1 MLCYE
6 RAPIG
11 YRSRF
16 AFRRLLGAA
25 RSLTDSQP
33 AAGKHA
39 HAFIGTTLGGHVFV
53 REVHGGS
60 RVGRLPIRELFGP
73 AIPRELLK
81 DDVKATFEST
91 VAAEL
96 PIAAERELGALLS
109 GFAPR
114 G

>member
-1 MLCYE
+1 LPLSE
-6 RAPIG
+6 FSARQRKDGVSAAPWG
-11 YRSRF
+11 T
-16 AFRRLLGAA
+16 RRVFK
-25 RSLTDSQP
+25 Q
-33 AAGKHA
+33 
-39 HAFIGTTLGGHVFV
+39 AFIATSLSGHVFV
-53 REVHGGS
+53 RETHGGL

-81 DDVKATFEST
+81 DAVKVAFETT